1 MKIQSWDSS
10 SGESARTSWSHVNV
24 SDPAGSGLQLNFDT
38 DRAGDVSNLSIVA
51 GSEGIGFSD
60 GNQVTIGA
68 ANLGANRPA
77 SSSGNIIIDIDEVE
91 KDFTNAQHGDS
102 SANLGDI
109 SH

>member
-1 MKIQSWDSS
+1 MVELRSNFTISAINGEVKTLSWDSS

-60 GNQVTIGA
+60 GNQV
-68 ANLGANRPA
+68 
-77 SSSGNIIIDIDEVE
+77 
-91 KDFTNAQHGDS
+91 K
-102 SANLGDI
+102 
-109 SH
+109 